1 MRSLEVTVVRTGAAN
16 LASVLAAF
24 GRQGCPVRLTQDP
37 DAVRAADRV
46 VLPGVGS
53 FTPVA
58 QALRD
63 QKLDRALIE
72 RINKDRPTLG
82 ICLGL
87 QLFAAASEESGDVK
101 GLGVISSEVRRFP
114 NTVVVPQLGWNT
126 VTVEPGCTLIESG
139 AAYFANSYR
148 LTSAGNGWK
157 VAWSDHGGEF
167 IAAVEHGAVLGC
179 QFHPEL
185 SGDWGADVLKR
196 WLELSAEV
204 TPC

>member
-1 MRSLEVTVVRTGAAN
+1 MSALEVTVVRTGTAN

-24 GRQGCPVRLTQDP
+24 ERQGCRVRWTEEP
-37 DAVRAADRV
+37 DVVFQAERV

-58 QALRD
+58 RALSEQQLDQALID
-63 QKLDRALIE
+63 
-72 RINKDRPTLG
+72 RINAGRPTLG
-82 ICLGL
+82 ICLGM
-87 QLFAAASEESGDVK
+87 QLFAATSEESDKVA
-101 GLGVISSEVRRFP
+101 GLGVISSEVCRFP
-114 NTVVVPQLGWNT
+114 DTVVVPQLGWNT
-126 VTVEPGCTLIESG
+126 VKVDPGCTLLEEG

-157 VAWSDHGGEF
+157 VAWSDHGGPF
-167 IAAVEHGAVLGC
+167 VAAVEKGAVLGC

-185 SGDWGADVLKR
+185 SGDWGADTLKR
-196 WLELSAEV
+196 WLELSTEV